1 MLKDIL
7 AVLGELFPLALHM
20 VCGRMVIEQ
29 ARTVSGPKSC
39 CFSYNAQLQFQSQF
53 HNICF
58 FLIYVRPQR
67 LCPCRCLTASLNPV
81 SGDNWWRAA
90 LRACWRCG
98 LPVGAAV
105 NVMR

>member
-39 CFSYNAQLQFQSQF
+39 CFSYHIQLQFQSQF

-58 FLIYVRPQR
+58 VLVTTVH
-67 LCPCRCLTASLNPV
+67 TASV
-81 SGDNWWRAA
+81 YSGVRQC
-90 LRACWRCG
+90 R
-98 LPVGAAV
+98 
-105 NVMR
+105 